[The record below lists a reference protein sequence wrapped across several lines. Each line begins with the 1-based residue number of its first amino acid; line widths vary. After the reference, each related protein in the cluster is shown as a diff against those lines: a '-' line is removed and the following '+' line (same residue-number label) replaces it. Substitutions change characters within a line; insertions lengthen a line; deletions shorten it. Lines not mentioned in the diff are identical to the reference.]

1 LKKAVAYLVIAIFLG
16 IALTIVP
23 LVTLAEINPTD
34 NHSMQISVLHKMRE
48 LEGYSSLERKGNTS
62 DEVTVL
68 AVSFIIACIGYM
80 VLKRKTPRY
89 QYQWGRLTSK

>member
-89 QYQWGRLTSK
+89 QYQWGRLY

>member
-1 LKKAVAYLVIAIFLG
+1 MKRTIVYFAAAIVLG
-16 IALTIVP
+16 IALTLSP
-23 LVTLAEINPTD
+23 LITLAEIKPVD
-34 NHSMQISVLHKMRE
+34 NHMATLSALQKSMME
-48 LEGYSSLERKGNTS
+48 LESYALEKQGRLS

-89 QYQWGRLTSK
+89 QYQWGRLY

>member
-34 NHSMQISVLHKMRE
+34 NHSMQISVFHKMRE
-48 LEGYSSLERKGNTS
+48 LESYSSLERKENTS

-80 VLKRKTPRY
+80 VLKRKTSRY
-89 QYQWGRLTSK
+89 QYQWGRLY

>member
-1 LKKAVAYLVIAIFLG
+1 MKKAVTYVVIAIFLG

-48 LEGYSSLERKGNTS
+48 LEGYSSLERKENTS

-89 QYQWGRLTSK
+89 QYQWGRLY

>member
-1 LKKAVAYLVIAIFLG
+1 MKKAVAYLVIAIFLG

-89 QYQWGRLTSK
+89 QYQWGRLY

>member
-1 LKKAVAYLVIAIFLG
+1 MKKAVAYLVIAIFLG

-62 DEVTVL
+62 DEITVL

-89 QYQWGRLTSK
+89 QYQWGRLY

>member
-1 LKKAVAYLVIAIFLG
+1 MKKAVAYLVIAIFLG

-62 DEVTVL
+62 DEVTVF

-89 QYQWGRLTSK
+89 QYQWGRLY

>member
-1 LKKAVAYLVIAIFLG
+1 MKKAVTYVVIAIFLG

-34 NHSMQISVLHKMRE
+34 NHSVQISVLHKMRE
-48 LEGYSSLERKGNTS
+48 LEGYSSLERKENTS

-89 QYQWGRLTSK
+89 QYQWGRLY

>member
-1 LKKAVAYLVIAIFLG
+1 LKKAVTYVVIAIFLG

-34 NHSMQISVLHKMRE
+34 NHSVQISVLHKMRE
-48 LEGYSSLERKGNTS
+48 LEGYSSLERKENTS

-89 QYQWGRLTSK
+89 QYQWGRLY